1 MSRRKGKIKKEKE
14 RRTPSHV
21 FLENIQGMT
30 NVLMCRQCPVKIFCE
45 RPMQCEEEG
54 KIEAKLTMLGEEIG
68 RDELKKLTPPE
79 INEKLR
85 DITDEDA
92 RKFIS
97 EVLSNVTKDK
107 EHLQKGEG
115 GEEGET
121 GAGDLQETEGVD
133 DGVRETEVDESLDG
147 GEESSEETS

>member
-1 MSRRKGKIKKEKE
+1 MSRRKGNIKKEKDKP

-30 NVLMCRQCPVKIFCE
+30 NVLMCRQCPVKVFCG
-45 RPMQCEEEG
+45 RPLQCEEEG
-54 KIEAKLTMLGEEIG
+54 KIEAKLAMLDEEIG

-79 INEKLR
+79 INDKLR
-85 DITDEDA
+85 EITDEDA

-107 EHLQKGEG
+107 EPLQK

-121 GAGDLQETEGVD
+121 GAGELQDTEGVD
-133 DGVRETEVDESLDG
+133 DGVRETEVDEPMDG
-147 GEESSEETS
+147 GEESS